1 MHTCTHARTY
11 IYTHACIHAHMHA
24 HTHAR
29 TPQALKA
36 NPRFSLWVSRTVLQ
50 NLTQTFCPST
60 AARVR
65 AAVACDS
72 FPSVGGERL
81 VSDGGS
87 RLSDVPL
94 VVRALVRTATETNNH
109 MLRRGTPTLH
119 MDREE
124 VVKTIPVHFSGWPI
138 SAGGHPSQA
147 QHYDQTRSLYFC
159 PSEHCM
165 SRRYVHSHFNN
176 ANM

>member
-1 MHTCTHARTY
+1 
-11 IYTHACIHAHMHA
+11 MHA

-109 MLRRGTPTLH
+109 MLRRGTPTLTWTG
-119 MDREE
+119 RKWWKRYLFISLAGPLALE
-124 VVKTIPVHFSGWPI
+124 VTLHRPNTTTRPVH
-138 SAGGHPSQA
+138 
-147 QHYDQTRSLYFC
+147 LYFC

-176 ANM
+176 ANMWSVKLWTSFYSTLLAFHS